1 MPMSSSPVYIRFTM
15 SIHQLPV
22 YGGGYA
28 APPTYGL
35 YAAPPPAPATEPPQ
49 LVCRDLYETVCNTS
63 VLGMVEGGHGHMFH

>member
-1 MPMSSSPVYIRFTM
+1 MCVIC
-15 SIHQLPV
+15 QLPV

-35 YAAPPPAPATEPPQ
+35 YAAPPPAPPTEPPQ

-63 VLGMVEGGHGHMFH
+63 VLGMVEGGHGHMGLIYMTTLD